1 MTNQMSATQVSL
13 RHSDR
18 RQVLRTV
25 AMLGAAGALGKISG
39 PPIVSAMAQTAK
51 QADYQVFNVEP
62 MQLQSGIMLRNAK
75 VVYKTYGQLAADK
88 SNVIVE
94 PSWYSGTH
102 TDMEPHI
109 ASDKIL
115 DPSRYFIVAI
125 NMFGSGLSTSP
136 SNAVPPFDR
145 KRYPKITLTDNV
157 RIHRQLLSKVFGIQ
171 KIAVVYGF
179 SMGGQQAY
187 HWGALYPEQVERICV
202 VCGSAKTSPHNFV
215 FLEGLKA
222 ALTADPL
229 WQDDWFASPPL
240 RGLRAFARIYAGWGP
255 SQEFYREGIYKS
267 LGSPTVEDHLVA
279 FWENHFLQWDAN
291 DLLAQLWAWQNAD
304 ISVNELYG
312 GDLAKAL
319 GSIKAKALIMP
330 GETDLYFRV
339 ADNEGEMRYMQ
350 KAQLRVI
357 PSLWGHLAGIPISQ
371 EDSAFLAK
379 AVHELLSSV
388 S

>member
-1 MTNQMSATQVSL
+1 MMITKTRPELNILTS
-13 RHSDR
+13 SDR
-18 RQVLRTV
+18 RRVLKT
-25 AMLGAAGALGKISG
+25 AAILGAAGALGKIG
-39 PPIVSAMAQTAK
+39 LAPITPAKAQSAK
-51 QADYQVFNVEP
+51 PIDYQIFNVEP
-62 MQLQSGIMLRNAK
+62 TQLQSGIMLRNAK
-75 VVYKTYGQLAADK
+75 VAYKTYGHLAADK
-88 SNVIVE
+88 SNVIIE

-109 ASDKIL
+109 APDKIL

-136 SNAVPPFDR
+136 SNSVAPFDR
-145 KRYPKITLTDNV
+145 KRYPRITLTDNV
-157 RIHRQLLSKVFGIQ
+157 RIHRQLLSKVFGIE
-171 KIAVVYGF
+171 KIAMVYGF

-187 HWGALYPEQVERICV
+187 HWGALFPNQVERICV

-255 SQEFYREGIYKS
+255 SQDFYREGLYKT

-279 FWENHFLQWDAN
+279 FWENHFLQWDPN
-291 DLLAQLWAWQNAD
+291 DLLAELWAWQNAD
-304 ISVNELYG
+304 ISANEIYG

-319 GSIKAKALIMP
+319 GSIQAKALIMP

-339 ADNEGEMRYMQ
+339 ADSANEMKYLKRAE
-350 KAQLRVI
+350 LRPI
-357 PSLWGHLAGIPISQ
+357 PSIWGHLAGIPLSP
-371 EDSAFLAK
+371 EDGAFLAK
-379 AVHELLSSV
+379 GVHELLSS
-388 S
+388 

>member
-1 MTNQMSATQVSL
+1 
-13 RHSDR
+13 
-18 RQVLRTV
+18 
-25 AMLGAAGALGKISG
+25 LGAAGALGKIGLVPNTSAKAQSAK
-39 PPIVSAMAQTAK
+39 PI
-51 QADYQVFNVEP
+51 DYQIFNVEP
-62 MQLQSGIMLRNAK
+62 TQLQSGIMLRNAK
-75 VVYKTYGQLAADK
+75 VAYKTYGQLAADK
-88 SNVIVE
+88 SNVIIE

-109 ASDKIL
+109 APDKIL

-136 SNAVPPFDR
+136 SNSVAPFDR

-157 RIHRQLLSKVFGIQ
+157 RIHRQLLSKVFGIE
-171 KIAVVYGF
+171 KIAMVYGF

-187 HWGALYPEQVERICV
+187 HWGALFPNQVERICV

-229 WQDDWFASPPL
+229 WQDEWFASPPL

-255 SQEFYREGIYKS
+255 SQDFYREGLYKT

-279 FWENHFLQWDAN
+279 FWENHFLQWDPN

-304 ISVNELYG
+304 ISANEIYG

-319 GSIKAKALIMP
+319 GSIQAKALIMP

-339 ADNEGEMRYMQ
+339 ADSANEMKY
-350 KAQLRVI
+350 LRRAELRAI
-357 PSLWGHLAGIPISQ
+357 PSIWGHLAGIPLSP
-371 EDSAFLAK
+371 EDGAFLAK
-379 AVHELLSSV
+379 GVHELLSS
-388 S
+388 